1 MVWLEGESRAREK
14 KFGALSDLMALLT
27 SAFLL
32 AAGDSGRYAF
42 FGPSGPEGSS
52 QGDLVDLTVP

>member
-1 MVWLEGESRAREK
+1 MAREK
-14 KFGALSDLMALLT
+14 KFGALSDRMALLT
-27 SAFLL
+27 SACLL

-52 QGDLVDLTVP
+52 EGDLVDLTVP